1 MTGSTGNY
9 GLVNDGKSY
18 FKGNIDVIGNSSLNG
33 NNNLKNALKILD
45 ISSGTFYKF
54 VNMYIDKNEIKK
66 STITKQK

>member
-1 MTGSTGNY
+1 MLFRSKIVISKNKFRK
-9 GLVNDGKSY
+9 VY
-18 FKGNIDVIGNSSLNG
+18 FE
-33 NNNLKNALKILD
+33 NNLKNALKILD